1 MGNLK
6 EYSAYTSYT
15 EASASISY
23 PQVSYVD
30 DKNKVFFT
38 HSNYM
43 VVTYNVT
50 STIESTR
57 VLGENFNLS
66 QVSTMLIDG
75 KKIDSPF
82 KEYTFNTTGIHKV
95 RVIFKTSFT
104 DATDILYDTPC
115 YVDKYI
121 DKVNLNQILTN
132 KDDLIN
138 GGGPIPSYFI
148 ATYNVTSTT
157 EPTQIL
163 HKDFNISQIEE
174 MYIDDVKQD
183 TITSAYT
190 FSTIGVHT
198 VQCYMKYQKLTTC
211 KYMFGGCSDLVNID
225 LSHLDT
231 SRVSSMF
238 YMFLGCSGLTSI
250 DMSANETSNVT
261 DMGFMFMGCRGLT
274 SLTMM
279 HSVENLTFVSNMFN
293 SVTTTGTFYYNGNYD
308 YSEIIDN
315 LPSTWTSQAL

>member
-15 EASASISY
+15 GASTSISY

-50 STIESTR
+50 STTESTR
-57 VLGENFNLS
+57 VLGENFNLT

-82 KEYTFNTTGIHKV
+82 REYTFNTTGIHKV

-138 GGGPIPSYFI
+138 GGG
-148 ATYNVTSTT
+148 
-157 EPTQIL
+157 
-163 HKDFNISQIEE
+163 
-174 MYIDDVKQD
+174 
-183 TITSAYT
+183 
-190 FSTIGVHT
+190 
-198 VQCYMKYQKLTTC
+198 
-211 KYMFGGCSDLVNID
+211 
-225 LSHLDT
+225 
-231 SRVSSMF
+231 RSS
-238 YMFLGCSGLTSI
+238 
-250 DMSANETSNVT
+250 
-261 DMGFMFMGCRGLT
+261 
-274 SLTMM
+274 
-279 HSVENLTFVSNMFN
+279 
-293 SVTTTGTFYYNGNYD
+293 
-308 YSEIIDN
+308 
-315 LPSTWTSQAL
+315 